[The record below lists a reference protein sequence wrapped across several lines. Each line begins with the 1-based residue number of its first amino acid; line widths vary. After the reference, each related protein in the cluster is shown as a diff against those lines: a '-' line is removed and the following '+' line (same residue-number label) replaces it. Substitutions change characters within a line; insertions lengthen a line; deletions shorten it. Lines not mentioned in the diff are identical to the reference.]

1 MFLVIFPLKGNL
13 MHSIQIWVSIWN
25 ISPRICG
32 PNLLAVKSPIW
43 NSSRTCKKFTHIVNI
58 FVFFHQKEIWCTQ
71 FQFGYQFE
79 TFHRG
84 YVDQIRSRWR
94 ARYGIQ
100 VAHAKRL
107 LTLLIF
113 LFFSLKRKFDAL
125 NSNLG
130 INLKHFT
137 EDMWTQFARGEEPD
151 MEFKSHMQKGY
162 SHCYQMASN
171 IPADLLAKKGPFYE
185 QFGRQMMFFKCSKV
199 TARVI

>member
-1 MFLVIFPLKGNL
+1 M
-13 MHSIQIWVSIWN
+13 
-25 ISPRICG
+25 
-32 PNLLAVKSPIW
+32 
-43 NSSRTCKKFTHIVNI
+43 
-58 FVFFHQKEIWCTQ
+58 
-71 FQFGYQFE
+71 
-79 TFHRG
+79 
-84 YVDQIRSRWR
+84 
-94 ARYGIQ
+94 
-100 VAHAKRL
+100 
-107 LTLLIF
+107 LIF

-137 EDMWTQFARGEEPD
+137 EDMWTQFARGEEAD

>member
-1 MFLVIFPLKGNL
+1 M
-13 MHSIQIWVSIWN
+13 
-25 ISPRICG
+25 
-32 PNLLAVKSPIW
+32 
-43 NSSRTCKKFTHIVNI
+43 
-58 FVFFHQKEIWCTQ
+58 
-71 FQFGYQFE
+71 
-79 TFHRG
+79 
-84 YVDQIRSRWR
+84 
-94 ARYGIQ
+94 
-100 VAHAKRL
+100 
-107 LTLLIF
+107 LIF

-137 EDMWTQFARGEEPD
+137 EDMWTQFARGEEAD

-199 TARVI
+199 TARVK

>member
-1 MFLVIFPLKGNL
+1 MDPICSQWRGHYGICFHFGGCQTILITSIF
-13 MHSIQIWVSIWN
+13 
-25 ISPRICG
+25 
-32 PNLLAVKSPIW
+32 
-43 NSSRTCKKFTHIVNI
+43 
-58 FVFFHQKEIWCTQ
+58 FVFFSVMEIWCTQ
-71 FQFGYQFE
+71 FQIGYQFK
-79 TFHRG
+79 TFHQG
-84 YVDQIRSRWR
+84 YVDPIFSLWR
-94 ARYGIQ
+94 GRYGIQ
-100 VAHAKRL
+100 VARAKRL

-137 EDMWTQFARGEEPD
+137 KDMWTQFARGEEPD